1 MGFFLGGMPTA
12 NDHLQLEWGRTGD
25 GRVTRIGASEV
36 PADFAS
42 DARPELVT
50 WRFYAAGSIPAAPEA
65 ANAVRFLVHSTT
77 APGALIALTAPVS
90 YANEGLTRMLENERR
105 PPLVLP
111 NLAMY
116 VPCAGQPRLS
126 EGVAQPPGMIFGFRD
141 SIWPLATGTSPFD
154 EVTDLYGLTRFPLTD
169 SADPPEEI
177 AVYVVGE
184 GIPRGIEARAE
195 VTTSGGSQASP
206 RR

>member
-1 MGFFLGGMPTA
+1 
-12 NDHLQLEWGRTGD
+12 
-25 GRVTRIGASEV
+25 
-36 PADFAS
+36 
-42 DARPELVT
+42 
-50 WRFYAAGSIPAAPEA
+50 
-65 ANAVRFLVHSTT
+65 
-77 APGALIALTAPVS
+77 
-90 YANEGLTRMLENERR
+90 
-105 PPLVLP
+105 
-111 NLAMY
+111 
-116 VPCAGQPRLS
+116 
-126 EGVAQPPGMIFGFRD
+126 MIFGFRD